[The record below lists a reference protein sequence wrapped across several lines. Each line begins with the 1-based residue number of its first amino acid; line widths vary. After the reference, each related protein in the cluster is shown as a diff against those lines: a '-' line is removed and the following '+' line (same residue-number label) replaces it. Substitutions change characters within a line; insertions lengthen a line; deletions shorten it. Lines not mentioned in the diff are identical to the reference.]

1 MRKGLD
7 ASCTQYRK
15 EREDFRIKKLWTVYQ
30 YGLNV
35 DLCDSM
41 TMRKDN
47 EVMVGRHLCSLGRT
61 RFSQSRGIKYET
73 PNKIRGKKFPTK
85 AKSYTF

>member
-1 MRKGLD
+1 M
-7 ASCTQYRK
+7 
-15 EREDFRIKKLWTVYQ
+15 
-30 YGLNV
+30 
-35 DLCDSM
+35 DLCDSV
-41 TMRKDN
+41 TMRKGN

-85 AKSYTF
+85 AQSYTF